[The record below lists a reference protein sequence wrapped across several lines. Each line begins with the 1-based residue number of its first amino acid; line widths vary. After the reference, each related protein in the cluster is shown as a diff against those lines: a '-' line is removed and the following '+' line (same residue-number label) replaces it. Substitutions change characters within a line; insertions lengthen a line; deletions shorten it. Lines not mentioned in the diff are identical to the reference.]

1 MSGPSDPSGDP
12 MAGRRA
18 ARLAAVQA
26 LYQLEQGGGTLARM
40 TEELR
45 AGRLPMGD
53 VGPLD
58 GAEPDAGL
66 FERLVAVT
74 MENQEGVDRTIA
86 RHLNQKWR
94 LERID
99 SVARAILRAGVA
111 ELWSKRETPSAV
123 IVDEYVEIAK
133 AFFDTTEP
141 AFVNAAL
148 EACAHDVRGADAFA
162 PLGGDERA

>member
-1 MSGPSDPSGDP
+1 MSALPEA
-12 MAGRRA
+12 MAARRA

-26 LYQLEQGGGTLARM
+26 LYQLEVGGGTPERM

-45 AGRLPMGD
+45 AGRLPMGEL
-53 VGPLD
+53 GPLD

-66 FERLVAVT
+66 FEKIVT
-74 MENQEGVDRTIA
+74 VTVENQEGVDRTVA
-86 RHLNQKWR
+86 RHLGEKWR

-111 ELWSKRETPSAV
+111 ELWAKRETPSAV

-133 AFFDTTEP
+133 AFFDAAEP
-141 AFVNAAL
+141 GFVNAAL
-148 EACAHDVRGADAFA
+148 EACARDVRGTDAFA
-162 PLGGDERA
+162 PLGGDERG